1 MPINPVLFQ
10 NEISKIPDIQKDYE
24 TICNHVCSNDQ
35 KASIFDM
42 LPPLN
47 RLTSVDNHKKK
58 ENKLENAGLI
68 AMAAV
73 NLPED
78 IRDLSDMTKQIKSA
92 LKGDNSFKQAYD
104 YSKAQHPFSFFRG
117 TLMRKL
123 VHPDTS
129 PFPKIAERMR
139 NADTT
144 LLDTD
149 FARKFK
155 QKYNINTNDII
166 TKIKDIKSTCK
177 NPVFVKAYKITGGNP
192 FTELTVRALARTP
205 KIGVLAYGAIETA
218 NCAGNIS
225 NGENPFKAV
234 YNSTIDLTTSLIG
247 MGFGGAFG
255 AKHFGA
261 AGSLLGMGIGT
272 ILGKLTANELKFS
285 ITCSIHQGNVQL

>member
-1 MPINPVLFQ
+1 MSINPVLFQ
-10 NEISKIPDIQKDYE
+10 NEISKIPDIQKDYQ
-24 TICNHVCSNDQ
+24 TVCNHICSNNQ
-35 KASIFDM
+35 NVSIFDM

-58 ENKLENAGLI
+58 ENKLENAGLV
-68 AMAAV
+68 AMAVV

-78 IRDLSDMTKQIKSA
+78 IRDLKDMAKQIKST
-92 LKGDNSFKQAYD
+92 LKNDNSFKQPYD

-117 TLMRKL
+117 TLMRKI

-129 PFPKIAERMR
+129 PCPDLAENLRT
-139 NADTT
+139 ADTT

-149 FARKFK
+149 FGRKYICK
-155 QKYNINTNDII
+155 SNIKINDIT
-166 TKIKDIKSTCK
+166 TKIKDTSFTLQNPSYVMAKS
-177 NPVFVKAYKITGGNP
+177 FSGGNP
-192 FTELTVRALARTP
+192 LTELTARALVRTP
-205 KIGVLAYGAIETA
+205 KLGVLAYGAIETA
-218 NCAGNIS
+218 NCAGNIA

-234 YNSTIDLTTSLIG
+234 YNSTVDLTTTLAG

-272 ILGKLTANELKFS
+272 ILGKLTANELKFPT
-285 ITCSIHQGNVQL
+285 TCLVHQGSVQ